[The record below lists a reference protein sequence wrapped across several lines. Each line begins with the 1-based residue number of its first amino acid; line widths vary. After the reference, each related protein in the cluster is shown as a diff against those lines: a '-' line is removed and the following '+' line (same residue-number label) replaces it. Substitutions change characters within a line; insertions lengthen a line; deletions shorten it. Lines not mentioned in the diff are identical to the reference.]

1 MDVREQILAQ
11 TIRHFAARGFDGT
24 SLKEIAEA
32 VGIRKASLLYHFPSK
47 DILHQRALE
56 TVISHWQK
64 VLPNLLRAATSGEE
78 QFEAVI
84 QETVD
89 FFISDP
95 DRARLMVREV
105 LDRPEAIRELL
116 KEHVRPWLGIMCKYI
131 RKGQAQGRVHVE
143 LDPEVYLLHMI
154 NMILSSLATF
164 DCMGALIA
172 TRENGVDLFTRH
184 VGELLRIARASMFV
198 TTTTDKPKAEPS
210 TQTPKASSIE
220 QGDDHGQLL

>member
-1 MDVREQILAQ
+1 VDVREQILAQ
-11 TIRHFAARGFDGT
+11 TIRHFAAQGFDGT

-47 DILHQRALE
+47 DILHRRALE
-56 TVISHWQK
+56 TVVSHWQE

-84 QETVD
+84 QETID

-105 LDRPEAIRELL
+105 LDRPEAIREML
-116 KEHVRPWLGIMCKYI
+116 KEHVRPWLAIICDYI
-131 RKGQAQGRVHVE
+131 RKGQEQGRVHPH

-164 DCMGALIA
+164 ECMGALIA
-172 TRENGVDLFTRH
+172 TRDDEVDLFTRH
-184 VGELLRIARASMFV
+184 VRELLRIARASMFI
-198 TTTTDKPKAEPS
+198 TNKNEPGN
-210 TQTPKASSIE
+210 IE
-220 QGDDHGQLL
+220 RSVQGSGR